1 VYEGSQWLNQKVI
14 TCAIKLWPVV
24 VVDGSMLR
32 CRGVFVRDL
41 LKKLKSAIF
50 VSFKVCAIFFQRVST
65 IEQGLG
71 RNPKMEARRSAAP
84 SIILLIVDRPNP
96 NHFFGIVN

>member
-1 VYEGSQWLNQKVI
+1 MQQKQREYSAYEGSQWLNQKVI

-41 LKKLKSAIF
+41 LEKLGRAIF
-50 VSFKVCAIFFQRVST
+50 CNVRLFSS
-65 IEQGLG
+65 G
-71 RNPKMEARRSAAP
+71 
-84 SIILLIVDRPNP
+84 
-96 NHFFGIVN
+96 